1 MGMQQNFLDILS
13 VIRNDETMLRLLYY
27 KPEDAVK
34 KVPDPLSPTLPDILK
49 MESKKKNDIRNDC
62 IFKIPK
68 SDDLINKK
76 ICRVYVY
83 PGRRTSTNGNFLY
96 ANQQVVFDIL
106 VHESFEDG
114 DLRSTRIVERL
125 NELFA
130 LTYVTGIGKMQ
141 YLDGDSINAPKNYI
155 GFRHVFKIVDFKKD
169 SVI

>member
-13 VIRNDETMLRLLYY
+13 VIRNDETILRLLYY
-27 KPEDAVK
+27 APKDNVNG
-34 KVPDPLSPTLPDILK
+34 VLDPLNQSLPDILK
-49 MESKKKNDIRNDC
+49 MDAEIRNQ
-62 IFKIPK
+62 IRNERIYKIPK
-68 SDDLINKK
+68 ADDLATKE